1 MTDII
6 RKYRWIILSV
16 SVLIGTASVVLIPKS
31 KIDPEMKNYIP
42 ASMKSR
48 VETDRIEK
56 EFGVQD
62 MVVILFTDSNIVN
75 YNNLLQIKNIDRSI
89 SKINGV
95 LTRVSPFTVV
105 SIKGEEGMMVCEPLI
120 KDIPSDR
127 AGLERLSQDIL
138 ANTFARDIVVSSDL
152 STASI
157 TATINDSESEMKTLA
172 RIDSIIAS
180 NPGKAQIR
188 KGGLPYIR
196 QNIMKD
202 VSRDAI
208 VLVPLALLIMLFI
221 LKATLGSWRNVIMPF
236 SVVVISTAASIALI
250 PLLGWK
256 ISIMTLL
263 VPVILIAVANN
274 YGIYLVSGYQD
285 LKLRNNGL
293 EKHEII
299 RILLKS
305 LRMPIL
311 FSGLTT
317 IAGLLG
323 LLTHSIIPARQ
334 VGILSATGVTLAL
347 SLSLVLIPVFILIG
361 NDGNGTKKRT
371 GTNLHDKIIN
381 SISSVVVRYP
391 GRILLSALI
400 ITIAVSSGIFLLKIN
415 SNQEAYFPS
424 GHPVRQASNIINTK
438 FGGSQTISVMIEGDI
453 KDPQVMKGIDN
464 LTREAGKLKGVGNVF
479 SISQVVREMSK
490 AIYTDD
496 EGEYDRIPE
505 TREAIA
511 QMFELYNMSGNP
523 EDYKQLMNLE
533 NTKAHVLIRL
543 SEPESRVI
551 KSVKKRIE
559 TLASDIPAKVTTGG
573 YALIMADF
581 ADAIIKGQVL
591 SLIFAVVTVF
601 VLLAVIFKSLRG
613 GLTGSIPLFASILI
627 LFGFMGYSGIALD
640 AATALLSSLMIGV
653 GVDFTIQYIWC
664 FKSKLQ
670 SGLSY
675 KEATETALKAI
686 GRSIIIN
693 GLSVMTG
700 FSALIFSGF
709 TSIRF
714 FGYLV
719 LISIG
724 SCLAG
729 AIIVIPAF
737 LLKFRPRFLKY
748 QTSKLKESK
757 DEKENEYTGVITA
770 AFTGSGPTS

>member
-6 RKYRWIILSV
+6 RKYRWIIFSV
-16 SVLIGTASVVLIPKS
+16 SVLLGIVSILLIPKS

-48 VETDRIEK
+48 IATDRIEK

-62 MVVILFTDSNIVN
+62 MVVILFTDSNIVK
-75 YNNLLQIKNIDRSI
+75 YDNLLQIKNIDRSI
-89 SKINGV
+89 SRINGV

-105 SIKGEEGMMVCEPLI
+105 SIRGEEGMMVSEPLI
-120 KDIPSDR
+120 DEIPADR
-127 AGLERLSQDIL
+127 TGLEKLSKEIL
-138 ANTFARDIVVSSDL
+138 ENTFARDIVVSSDL

-157 TATINDSESEMKTLA
+157 TATISDSDSEMKTLSK
-172 RIDSIIAS
+172 IDSIIVS
-180 NPGKAQIR
+180 NPGKTQIR

-202 VSRDAI
+202 VSRDAVI
-208 VLVPLALLIMLFI
+208 LVPLALLIMLLI
-221 LKATLGSWRNVIMPF
+221 LKITLGSWRSVIMPF
-236 SVVVISTAASIALI
+236 SVVIISTAASIALI

-263 VPVILIAVANN
+263 VPIILIAVANN

-285 LKLRNNGL
+285 LKHQNNGL

-299 RILLKS
+299 RMLLKS
-305 LRMPIL
+305 LRMPIF

-317 IAGLLG
+317 IAGVLG

-334 VGILSATGVTLAL
+334 MGILSATGVTLAL
-347 SLSLVLIPVFILIG
+347 ALSLILIPVFILIG
-361 NDGNGTKKRT
+361 NDDNGIRKQTKAK
-371 GTNLHDKIIN
+371 LLDKIIN
-381 SISSVVVRYP
+381 FISSFVVKYP
-391 GRILLSALI
+391 GRILLTALI
-400 ITIAVSSGIFLLKIN
+400 ITIAVSSGIFLVKIN
-415 SNQEAYFPS
+415 SNQEAYFPP
-424 GHPVRQASNIINTK
+424 GHPIRQASSIINSK

-464 LTREAGKLKGVGNVF
+464 LTREAGKLTGVGNIF

-490 AIYTDD
+490 AIYTKD
-496 EGEYDRIPE
+496 EGEYDKIPE

-523 EDYKQLMNLE
+523 EDYKQLMDLE
-533 NTKAHVLIRL
+533 NMKAHVLIRL
-543 SEPESRVI
+543 SEPESPII
-551 KSVKKRIE
+551 KNVTKQIE
-559 TLASDIPAKVTTGG
+559 TLASGIPAKVTIGG
-573 YALIMADF
+573 YAVIMADF
-581 ADAIIKGQVL
+581 ADAIIKGQVF

-601 VLLAVIFKSLRG
+601 ILLAIIFRSIKG
-613 GLTGSIPLFASILI
+613 GLTGSVPLFASILI

-640 AATALLSSLMIGV
+640 AATALLSSVMIGV
-653 GVDFTIQYIWC
+653 GVDFSIQYIWC

-670 SGLSY
+670 SGLSH
-675 KEATETALKAI
+675 KESTRAALKSI
-686 GRSIIIN
+686 GKSIIIN
-693 GLSVMTG
+693 ALSVMMG

-714 FGYLV
+714 FGYLL

-724 SCLAG
+724 SCLMG

-737 LLKFRPRFLKY
+737 LLKFRPRFLQY
-748 QTSKLKESK
+748 QTSKIKDNK
-757 DEKENEYTGVITA
+757 DEKERDYIGITTA
-770 AFTGSGPTS
+770 AFAGSSTTS